1 MRLKDGMDN
10 AEPGTNG
17 VSAQNLDRLGAL
29 LEDEKY
35 VKLARDTASAFEAE
49 AMQHPF
55 LFPSLMDTVVAAKL
69 GVKHVVVTGEGQRVE
84 EWLRRYRERPAGLG
98 TISRVRAQGGEWLKQ
113 RNALVRSMDASKEG
127 VMLCENGSCRDELG
141 MDLGGV
147 SEAVSE
153 LK

>member
-1 MRLKDGMDN
+1 MN
-10 AEPGTNG
+10 
-17 VSAQNLDRLGAL
+17 
-29 LEDEKY
+29 
-35 VKLARDTASAFEAE
+35 
-49 AMQHPF
+49 
-55 LFPSLMDTVVAAKL
+55 
-69 GVKHVVVTGEGQRVE
+69 
-84 EWLRRYRERPAGLG
+84 
-98 TISRVRAQGGEWLKQ
+98 Q